1 MAKILVTGAS
11 GFVGRQL
18 CATLTERGDEVL
30 AGVRSADSGVTTGA
44 EPVVVGDLSAGPLLA
59 PKLRGVDAVVHLAAR
74 THVMRET
81 ASDPEAAFR
90 RSNVTATESLARQAA
105 AVGVRRLV
113 LLSSVKVNGERTA
126 DRPFTEED
134 AAAPEDAYGRSK
146 LEAERALQAIAT
158 ESGLEVVVAR
168 PPLVYGPGVKG
179 NLLRLLQW
187 VDRGTPLPLAR
198 VRNQRSLVGIWNLC
212 DLIALCVAHPA
223 AAGQTFLVSDQQD
236 LSTPALIRAMA
247 TALGKRP
254 RLVPFPVP
262 VLRGVARVVGQA
274 AAVDR
279 LTGSL
284 QVSSAKAVRVLGW
297 RPRVPVQEGLQRTV
311 DWYRRSR

>member
-1 MAKILVTGAS
+1 
-11 GFVGRQL
+11 
-18 CATLTERGDEVL
+18 
-30 AGVRSADSGVTTGA
+30 
-44 EPVVVGDLSAGPLLA
+44 
-59 PKLRGVDAVVHLAAR
+59 
-74 THVMRET
+74 MRET